1 MKGNVPMIIRQV
13 DEKDLN
19 QLITLENKGFTPEE
33 AASKDAFITRINTI
47 PDTFIIAQENE
58 EIIGYVNGPV
68 ISAPF
73 ITDDLFE
80 KTISNPET
88 GGHQSILGIVVNPKH
103 HHKGIASKLLREF
116 EKQARNKQRL
126 TVTLTCK
133 EELIPFYEKNG
144 YVNQGVAESQ
154 HAGVQ
159 WFNMSKEL

>member
-13 DEKDLN
+13 QENDLK

-33 AASKDAFITRINTI
+33 AASKDAFITRIKTI
-47 PDTFIIAQENE
+47 PDTFIVVEENE
-58 EIIGYVNGPV
+58 EMIGYVNGPV

-88 GGHQSILGIVVNPKH
+88 GGHQSILGIVVNPQH
-103 HHKGIASKLLREF
+103 HHKGIASMLLGAF
-116 EKQARNKQRL
+116 EKQARDKQRL

-144 YVNQGVAESQ
+144 YVNQGAAESQ

-159 WFNMSKEL
+159 WFNMSKKL